1 MSKTEPVKNTLV
13 NSIARNSL
21 GLGLFA
27 ILTVGL
33 IATTYVFTEDRIAS
47 QIRAFEARA
56 LEEILPLDTHDNSL
70 LDTQVSIQPEG
81 LLANATEKHAYVAFR
96 GNQPVAVIL
105 PATAPDGYSGR
116 IELLV
121 GIYADGTLAG
131 VRAVNHKETPGLGDK
146 INTYVTDWILSFT
159 GKSLNN
165 PKPRHWAV
173 RKDGG
178 DFDQFAGATVTPR
191 AVVASVYRTLNYFAG
206 HKEALFKQG
215 AEAMK
220 NHPNAREL
228 QKDVEQELQGVREL
242 KEQHN
247 GK

>member
-1 MSKTEPVKNTLV
+1 MSKATSTKQTLV
-13 NSIARNSL
+13 KSIARNSL

-33 IATTYVFTEDRIAS
+33 ISSTYVFTEDRIAD

-56 LEEILPLDTHDNSL
+56 LTEILPLNTHDNSL
-70 LDTQVSIQPEG
+70 LDTRISLKPEP
-81 LLANATEKHAYVAFR
+81 LLANATEKKAYVAFR

-146 INTYVTDWILSFT
+146 INTNVTDWILGFT
-159 GKSLNN
+159 GKSLDN
-165 PKPRHWAV
+165 PKPARWAV

-215 AEAMK
+215 AQAMQDSQDAK
-220 NHPNAREL
+220 E
-228 QKDVEQELQGVREL
+228 EQD
-242 KEQHN
+242 N
-247 GK
+247 G

>member
-1 MSKTEPVKNTLV
+1 MSKATSTKQTPTKQTLV
-13 NSIARNSL
+13 KSIARNSL

-33 IATTYVFTEDRIAS
+33 ISSTYVFTEDRIAD

-56 LEEILPLDTHDNSL
+56 LTEILPLNTHDNSL
-70 LDTQVSIQPEG
+70 LDTRISLQPEP
-81 LLANATEKHAYVAFR
+81 LLANATEKTAWVAFR
-96 GNQPVAVIL
+96 GKQPVAVIL

-146 INTYVTDWILSFT
+146 INTHVTDWILVFT
-159 GKSLNN
+159 GKSLDN
-165 PKPRHWAV
+165 PKPARWAV

-206 HKEALFKQG
+206 HKDALFKQG
-215 AEAMK
+215 AQAMQDSQD
-220 NHPNAREL
+220 A
-228 QKDVEQELQGVREL
+228 
-242 KEQHN
+242 KEVQDN
-247 GK
+247 G

>member
-1 MSKTEPVKNTLV
+1 MTESTLV
-13 NSIARNSL
+13 KSIARNSL

-33 IATTYVFTEDRIAS
+33 IATTYVFTENRIVS

-56 LEEILPLDTHDNSL
+56 LTEILPLDTHDNVL
-70 LDTQVSIQPEG
+70 LDTRVTIQPEA
-81 LLANATEKHAYVAFR
+81 LLSNATEKDAFVAFQ

-105 PATAPDGYSGR
+105 PTTAPDGYSGR

-121 GIYADGTLAG
+121 GIHADGTLAG

-146 INTYVTDWILSFT
+146 INTNVTDWILGFT
-159 GKSLNN
+159 GKSLEN
-165 PKPRHWAV
+165 PKPNRWQV

-191 AVVASVYRTLNYFAG
+191 AVVASVYRTLNYFAE
-206 HKEALFKQG
+206 HKDALFKQG
-215 AEAMK
+215 A
-220 NHPNAREL
+220 
-228 QKDVEQELQGVREL
+228 DVLNNKEQED
-242 KEQHN
+242 N
-247 GK
+247 GQ